1 MKKLR
6 KVTRES
12 RRIVVSLLTMMR
24 TESSYPVVVYQ
35 LEQPRKGRFKSKLP
49 RFRSKKSLVF
59 LGRLTLPNLLL
70 LNRSWYDVLVSFD
83 CRDKIENGFR
93 IIIDAAKLENH
104 FVVDWFTRRKKCEET
119 IVVHVIR
126 STESHKWRS

>member
-1 MKKLR
+1 M
-6 KVTRES
+6 S
-12 RRIVVSLLTMMR
+12 GIVVSLLTMMR
-24 TESSYPVVVYQ
+24 TESIRPVVVYE
-35 LEQPRKGRFKSKLP
+35 LEQPRQGRLKSKLP
-49 RFRSKKSLVF
+49 RFRTRKSLVF

-70 LNRSWYDVLVSFD
+70 LNRSWYDFLVSFD

>member
-1 MKKLR
+1 MR
-6 KVTRES
+6 
-12 RRIVVSLLTMMR
+12 R
-24 TESSYPVVVYQ
+24 TEGSYPVAVYE

-59 LGRLTLPNLLL
+59 LGRLTLPDLLL
-70 LNRSWYDVLVSFD
+70 LNRSWYDFLVSFD

-93 IIIDAAKLENH
+93 VIMDAAKLENH
-104 FVVDWFTRRKKCEET
+104 LVVDWFTRRKTHEET

-126 STESHKWRS
+126 SS